1 VFKSK
6 GADRKHKTDR
16 DRIAKQPD
24 SSLYFQPSYDCTLLT
39 TYNEDET
46 LSRSISS
53 NVIKDSPS
61 PKITSSRSHSA
72 SDSSPSSVILNVA
85 TSSTSNSCHSPQSTI
100 VSTISLKLNIH
111 LNILLFQIFS
121 HSMIC

>member
-53 NVIKDSPS
+53 NIIKNSPS
-61 PKITSSRSHSA
+61 PKITSSQSHSA
-72 SDSSPSSVILNVA
+72 SDSSLSSVQLNIA
-85 TSSTSNSCHSPQSTI
+85 TSSTNICCHSPQSTI
-100 VSTISLKLNIH
+100 VSTISLKLNID
-111 LNILLFQIFS
+111 LNILLFQI
-121 HSMIC
+121 